1 MESVS
6 QLSSSTSS
14 SFFVNSV
21 SGRSATKLK
30 QKKSQEGKVYSME
43 GERNGE
49 KEMDMDMVHMY
60 IDCDLIDLYL
70 FVMYLTQHGVYAAD
84 IPSPRTGRRTW
95 RSVVVC
101 CRQYTSVD
109 VQPSRMAEWFERAAA
124 TAETDAAC

>member
-1 MESVS
+1 
-6 QLSSSTSS
+6 
-14 SFFVNSV
+14 
-21 SGRSATKLK
+21 
-30 QKKSQEGKVYSME
+30 ME
-43 GERNGE
+43 GRFPDGGG
-49 KEMDMDMVHMY
+49 DGWRDRDGYMVHMY